1 MSILCFTPRI
11 CTGYHLVELFLTC
24 APCSPRR
31 MFVSAGCQHTWVHNS
46 LNVAILRADFPL
58 ESLRI
63 AARNANVK
71 LVASA
76 MLRAALPAPLTG
88 CVCPFKDTQ
97 SEQKEERKLTAKF
110 KCKTLESKHGKAGRW
125 TDWEADRQTDRQTQW
140 KGDSGTDRQ
149 KDTQCV
155 RVWNAF
161 AICRKLATIYS

>member
-1 MSILCFTPRI
+1 MSLLCFTPRI

-76 MLRAALPAPLTG
+76 MLRTALPAPLTG

-97 SEQKEERKLTAKF
+97 SGQKEERKLTAKF

-125 TDWEADRQTDRQTQW
+125 TDWEADRQTDRPSERETVGQ
-140 KGDSGTDRQ
+140 TDR
-149 KDTQCV
+149 KTHS
-155 RVWNAF
+155 VWECEMHLPFVAN
-161 AICRKLATIYS
+161 